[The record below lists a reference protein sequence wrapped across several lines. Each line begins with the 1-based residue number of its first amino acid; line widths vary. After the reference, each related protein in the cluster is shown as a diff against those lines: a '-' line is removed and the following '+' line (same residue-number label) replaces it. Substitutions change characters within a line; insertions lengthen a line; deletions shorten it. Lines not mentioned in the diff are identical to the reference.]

1 MTSAAS
7 PSPACSQ
14 PASGPSSS
22 RSSAGLSD
30 QVPPADEL
38 YAIRAQLKALEERE
52 AALRTLMFA
61 DPSARQ
67 GNAWLAEVR
76 EVTTTRIDVKEM
88 KAMYGDLVAEF
99 TFPVKTKRIELSAI
113 TEDGEL
119 ISARKFRASGEK
131 PRP

>member
-38 YAIRAQLKALEERE
+38 FAVRAQIKDLEARESELRALM
-52 AALRTLMFA
+52 LL
-61 DPSARQ
+61 DPSART
-67 GNAWLAEVR
+67 GNHYLAEICKITTRRPDLKEMRAMYPEQV
-76 EVTTTRIDVKEM
+76 EEHTHPVTTTRI
-88 KAMYGDLVAEF
+88 
-99 TFPVKTKRIELSAI
+99 ELRGIS
-113 TEDGEL
+113 EDGEVVSL
-119 ISARKFRASGEK
+119 RRKTK
-131 PRP
+131 DTQP